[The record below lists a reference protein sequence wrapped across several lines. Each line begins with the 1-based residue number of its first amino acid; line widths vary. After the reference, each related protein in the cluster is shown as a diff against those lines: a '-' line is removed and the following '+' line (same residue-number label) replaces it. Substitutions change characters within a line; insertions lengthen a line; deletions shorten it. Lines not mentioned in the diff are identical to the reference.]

1 MYLMIAR
8 LLIYTIDLANER
20 LERHKGRCKMKV
32 SIDGILGTAQ
42 KINSQKELEENNPNK
57 KRSDVKTDSVSIGS
71 RINTRLD
78 AMETELREVQSSLT
92 RNQIVRDGI
101 DQLKADLLKG
111 APEQQNI
118 LNNVTFEGNRV
129 LRGFVGEAI
138 TEQQLAA
145 MMDTNGKLINDDVT
159 RLKKLQVELDNITAS
174 DLVGQDRLKNIVSN
188 IDSIFTRSGV
198 TNIESISTLR
208 PDAVMRLIK

>member
-1 MYLMIAR
+1 
-8 LLIYTIDLANER
+8 
-20 LERHKGRCKMKV
+20 MKV

-57 KRSDVKTDSVSIGS
+57 KRSDVKTDSVTIGG

-78 AMETELREVQSSLT
+78 AMETEFREVQSSLT

-101 DQLKADLLKG
+101 EQLRTDLEKG
-111 APEQQNI
+111 APQQQNI
-118 LNNVTFEGNRV
+118 LNNVTFEGTAV
-129 LRGFVGEAI
+129 LRSFVGGTI
-138 TEQQLAA
+138 TEPQLNAKMEAA
-145 MMDTNGKLINDDVT
+145 ATLINEDIT

-174 DLVGQDRLKNIVSN
+174 DLVGQERLKSIVSN
-188 IDSIFTRSGV
+188 VDSIFTRSGMA
-198 TNIESISTLR
+198 NIESISTLR

>member
-1 MYLMIAR
+1 
-8 LLIYTIDLANER
+8 
-20 LERHKGRCKMKV
+20 MKI

-57 KRSDVKTDSVSIGS
+57 RQSDVKTDSVSIGS

-78 AMETELREVQSSLT
+78 AMETEFREVQSSLT

-101 DQLKADLLKG
+101 DQLRTDLQKG
-111 APEQQNI
+111 APDQQAI
-118 LNNVTFEGNRV
+118 LNSVTFEGSRV
-129 LRGFVGEAI
+129 LRSFVGEAI
-138 TEQQLAA
+138 TEQLLNSK
-145 MMDTNGKLINDDVT
+145 METNTQLINDDVT
-159 RLKKLQVELDNITAS
+159 RLKRLQVELDNITAS

-188 IDSIFTRSGV
+188 VDSIFARTGAASLE
-198 TNIESISTLR
+198 NISTLR

>member
-1 MYLMIAR
+1 
-8 LLIYTIDLANER
+8 
-20 LERHKGRCKMKV
+20 MKV

-57 KRSDVKTDSVSIGS
+57 KRSDVKTDSVTIGG

-78 AMETELREVQSSLT
+78 AMETEFREVQSSLT
-92 RNQIVRDGI
+92 RNQIVREGI
-101 DQLKADLLKG
+101 DQLRTDLQKG
-111 APEQQNI
+111 APQQQNI
-118 LNNVTFEGNRV
+118 LNNVTFEGATV
-129 LRGFVGEAI
+129 LRSFVGEAL
-138 TEQQLAA
+138 TEPQLNAKMESA
-145 MMDTNGKLINDDVT
+145 NKLISEDIT

-188 IDSIFTRSGV
+188 VDSIFTRAGM
-198 TNIESISTLR
+198 TNIESISSLR

>member
-1 MYLMIAR
+1 
-8 LLIYTIDLANER
+8 
-20 LERHKGRCKMKV
+20 MKI

-57 KRSDVKTDSVSIGS
+57 KRSDVKTDSVTIGS

-78 AMETELREVQSSLT
+78 AMETEFRDVQSSLT

-101 DQLKADLLKG
+101 NQLRADLQKG
-111 APEQQNI
+111 APEQQII
-118 LNNVTFEGNRV
+118 LNSVTFEKTPV
-129 LRGFVGEAI
+129 LRGFIGEAI
-138 TEQQLAA
+138 TEQQLNAK
-145 MMDTNGKLINDDVT
+145 MDANNKLINDDIT

-174 DLVGQDRLKNIVSN
+174 DLVSQDRLKNIVSN
-188 IDSIFTRSGV
+188 VDSIFTRPGTASLE
-198 TNIESISTLR
+198 NISTLR

>member
-1 MYLMIAR
+1 
-8 LLIYTIDLANER
+8 
-20 LERHKGRCKMKV
+20 MKI

-78 AMETELREVQSSLT
+78 AMETEFREVQSSLT
-92 RNQIVRDGI
+92 RNQIIRDGI
-101 DQLKADLLKG
+101 EQLRTDLQKG
-111 APEQQNI
+111 APEQKNI
-118 LNNVTFEGNRV
+118 LDNVTFEGNRV
-129 LRGFVGEAI
+129 LRSFIGESI
-138 TEQQLAA
+138 TEQQISEK
-145 MMDTNGKLINDDVT
+145 MEINSRFINDDVT

-188 IDSIFTRSGV
+188 VDTIFTRSGAASLE
-198 TNIESISTLR
+198 NISTLR

>member
-1 MYLMIAR
+1 
-8 LLIYTIDLANER
+8 
-20 LERHKGRCKMKV
+20 MKV

-42 KINSQKELEENNPNK
+42 KINNQKELEENNPNK
-57 KRSDVKTDSVSIGS
+57 KRGDVKTDSVSIGS

-78 AMETELREVQSSLT
+78 AMETEFREVQSSLT

-101 DQLKADLLKG
+101 DQLRTDLLKG
-111 APEQQNI
+111 APEQQII
-118 LNNVTFEGNRV
+118 LNNVTFEKTPV

-138 TEQQLAA
+138 TEQQLNAK
-145 MMDTNGKLINDDVT
+145 MDVNNKLINDDVT
-159 RLKKLQVELDNITAS
+159 KLKKLQVELDNITAS

-188 IDSIFTRSGV
+188 VDSIFTRSG
-198 TNIESISTLR
+198 NASIENISTLR